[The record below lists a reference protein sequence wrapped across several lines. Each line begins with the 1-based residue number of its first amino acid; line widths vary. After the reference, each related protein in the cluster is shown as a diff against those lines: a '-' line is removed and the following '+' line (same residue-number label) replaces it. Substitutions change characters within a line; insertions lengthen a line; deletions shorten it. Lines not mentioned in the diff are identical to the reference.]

1 MSAVLSLTIEF
12 ARRSPKTFGGP
23 VARTI
28 GELDLGRQGMIQIS
42 VKGHRLERRD
52 ALSPEVGVELLT
64 SNEYGLQLAPDPT
77 NAYTSVGRGTTN
89 SGGTDGSG
97 SISRVIPRTVAW

>member
-1 MSAVLSLTIEF
+1 M
-12 ARRSPKTFGGP
+12 
-23 VARTI
+23 ARTI
-28 GELDLGRQGMIQIS
+28 GELDLGRQGTIQLR

-77 NAYTSVGRGTTN
+77 NAYTGVGRGTTN
-89 SGGTDGSG
+89 SRGTDGSAQ
-97 SISRVIPRTVAW
+97 SAE